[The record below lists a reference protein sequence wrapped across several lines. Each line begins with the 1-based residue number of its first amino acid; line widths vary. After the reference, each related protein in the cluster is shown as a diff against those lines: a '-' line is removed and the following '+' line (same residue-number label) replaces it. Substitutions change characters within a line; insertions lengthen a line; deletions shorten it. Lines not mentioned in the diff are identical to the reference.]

1 MLLEHFLHSIARPQ
15 REHTAYKLQVTSY
28 KLQVTSYKLQVITAS
43 KMEKVESAI
52 QRELLNINSEL
63 IKEADDCRE
72 TIQRCVNMIPVIL
85 KDKKGMERAVRRLA
99 CQQYPHVPRLWRLK
113 QLLNVTCLQ
122 LEDNFATITE
132 LCEKVDHLRE
142 EQIEL
147 FQKYELA
154 IGTQRYNIRDTLISP
169 INRNFQPEE
178 QDEEESD
185 ENDAEEENEN
195 IDEDEDEDED
205 DDEEEDEFEPS
216 N

>member
-1 MLLEHFLHSIARPQ
+1 MSNSDFLVPVLLEHFLHSIARPQ
-15 REHTAYKLQVTSY
+15 REHTAY

-72 TIQRCVNMIPVIL
+72 TIQRCVNMIPVIM

-122 LEDNFATITE
+122 FEDNFETITE
-132 LCEKVDHLRE
+132 LCERVDQLRE
-142 EQIEL
+142 EQTEL
-147 FQKYELA
+147 FLKYEQA
-154 IGTQRYNIRDTLISP
+154 TGTQRYNIRDTLISP
-169 INRNFQPEE
+169 IIRNF
-178 QDEEESD
+178 
-185 ENDAEEENEN
+185 
-195 IDEDEDEDED
+195 
-205 DDEEEDEFEPS
+205 
-216 N
+216 